1 MHRECNSFLSEI
13 LVVYLLNPNGAREY
27 NCALQYTSL
36 VISSLSVAWFELVR
50 IWSMH
55 WKVKSEKVCGVLLK
69 CIATSQVFL
78 LVFMDDLWFLNLT
91 LNSVVVITFFKR
103 VTPIIIKSILPSGPL
118 KTKLIIINYNS
129 RDKKPI
135 YK

>member
-1 MHRECNSFLSEI
+1 M
-13 LVVYLLNPNGAREY
+13 
-27 NCALQYTSL
+27 
-36 VISSLSVAWFELVR
+36 
-50 IWSMH
+50 
-55 WKVKSEKVCGVLLK
+55 CGVLLK

-91 LNSVVVITFFKR
+91 LNSVVVEQTVIITFFKR
-103 VTPIIIKSILPSGPL
+103 VTPISIKSILPSGPL

-129 RDKKPI
+129 HDKKPI